1 MPLGSFDLRMPHGL
15 AIGITLPYVMRF
27 NAPARPERYA
37 EIAAALGEPIAGL
50 PLREAAARAA
60 EAVAALARDIG
71 IPARLSQAGMREEH
85 IEPVAAEAIKSG
97 NVAVNPRR
105 ATLEDLKAILEEAF

>member
-1 MPLGSFDLRMPHGL
+1 
-15 AIGITLPYVMRF
+15 
-27 NAPARPERYA
+27 
-37 EIAAALGEPIAGL
+37 
-50 PLREAAARAA
+50 
-60 EAVAALARDIG
+60 
-71 IPARLSQAGMREEH
+71 MREEH